1 MTSIAGETLLQ
12 RLFLDAQDEFRAAI
26 EHVPNPGR
34 GGSIGGLNPAGWTIM
49 HVAEVQSGWI
59 REFAAAAPPDEELHA
74 WFRASERQRPEDHT
88 PPYDEARAVF
98 ERMAEDTAALVM
110 GWSWD
115 ELLEPATLPDSA
127 PKAWHGVSR
136 AYLVARS
143 VAHAFVHAGELSLV
157 AALMAADDLSL
168 PGDLPHSSPPTAE
181 DDPSVPVVAALAR
194 DGFEEVRRIAVFS
207 PTPAVTGAMDRLN
220 PVSYTLAHVL
230 QREDRLWSQ
239 VAQGNE
245 PNAALTVAIPE
256 GLPGEATALPW
267 GECLEALDSV
277 EGEVGRWLAT
287 VTPGVGATPMKW
299 RDDSS
304 YGAQIARSAAH
315 LFSHAGEMMAHA
327 SLYDV
332 ADLGMPGRL
341 ARVREATSPEATSPE
356 TT

>member
-1 MTSIAGETLLQ
+1 MTSITGETLLQ

-26 EHVPNPGR
+26 DHVPNPGR

-59 REFAAAAPPDEELHA
+59 REFAAAAPPDDELYA
-74 WFRASERQRPEDHT
+74 WFRSSERQRPEDHT
-88 PPYDEARAVF
+88 PPYDEARANF
-98 ERMAEDTAALVM
+98 DRMAEDTAAMVT
-110 GWSWD
+110 GWSWE
-115 ELLEPATLPDSA
+115 ELLQPITLPEDA
-127 PKAWHGVSR
+127 PKAWHGATR

-168 PGDLPHSSPPTAE
+168 PGTLPHSSPPTAE
-181 DDPSVPVVAALAR
+181 DDPSTPVVAALAR
-194 DGFEEVRRIAVFS
+194 DAFEEIRRIAVSS

-220 PVSYTLAHVL
+220 PVSYTLAHAL
-230 QREDRLWSQ
+230 HREDRLWSQ

-245 PNAALTVAIPE
+245 PNPALLAVIPE

-277 EGEVGRWLAT
+277 EAEVGRWLAT
-287 VTPGVGATPMKW
+287 VTPEVGATPMKW
-299 RDDSS
+299 GDDSS
-304 YGAQIARSAAH
+304 YASQIGRSAAH

-327 SLYDV
+327 SLYGV
-332 ADLGMPGRL
+332 GDLGMPGRL
-341 ARVREATSPEATSPE
+341 IRVREATSPESP
-356 TT
+356 